1 MRHALKTGATGTESP
16 EAVSTRGDARSG
28 RSRWAQGYS
37 QSLAFTAKGPP
48 LTTTLSDID
57 IRPPIADRLAAEI
70 GSTVFGMWFKHARF
84 ELTDDT
90 LRVVARN
97 RFAAGYIEDH
107 FRPVIQQLAAETIG
121 PEAMVTIEAAAND
134 PTAGRSE
141 SRTTTPSPRIDL
153 PRNATVA
160 PKQNDGI
167 VTRVDTLR
175 HDLESFIVG
184 PSNALAYS
192 AARQLADAHPD
203 AASVLFVHGGCGL
216 GKTHLLQGL
225 VRAYAAREPESRIAF
240 TTAEQFIQL
249 YVDAVRK
256 NRLGDFRRRIRQYDL
271 LAVDDVHF
279 LANKK
284 GTQTE
289 FLHTFD
295 AIDQSGAKLVLAS
308 DAHPRSI
315 QVLSEALVSRFLRG
329 MVAKIETPDDATRRR
344 IVAQLARRGGLNLAE
359 PAVDQIVRQCRGS
372 VREIEGTLL
381 RVRATADLVASQSG
395 VPVNGSPIGQSVLD
409 RVFGV
414 SDTTRSAQPIRF
426 AQIVETVCGST
437 GVERS
442 KLMSKSRHRR
452 VVLARSAAIYL
463 ARALTTLSYPELAR
477 ELNRPN
483 HSTIVT
489 ATKRVEKQ
497 VEERKP
503 VPAADA
509 ALGETMDLFVE
520 ELRLRVIED
529 AG

>member
-1 MRHALKTGATGTESP
+1 MRNALKTGATGTESP
-16 EAVSTRGDARSG
+16 EAVSTRGDACHGDRVRHRG
-28 RSRWAQGYS
+28 TR
-37 QSLAFTAKGPP
+37 QSITFIAKGPP
-48 LTTTLSDID
+48 LTTTLSATDTQ
-57 IRPPIADRLAAEI
+57 PPIADRLASEI
-70 GSTVFGMWFKHARF
+70 GSTVFGMWFKHAQF
-84 ELTDDT
+84 ELTDET
-90 LRVVARN
+90 LRIVARN

-107 FRPVIQQLAAETIG
+107 FRPALQKLAVESLGAEAT
-121 PEAMVTIEAAAND
+121 VTIEAAATD
-134 PTAGRSE
+134 PAAGRSE
-141 SRTTTPSPRIDL
+141 TPAAAPTPRIDL
-153 PRNATVA
+153 PRTASVG
-160 PKQNDGI
+160 PKQSDGI
-167 VTRVDTLR
+167 VTRADTLR
-175 HDLESFIVG
+175 HDLGSFIVG
-184 PSNALAYS
+184 PSNALAFS

-203 AASVLFVHGGCGL
+203 AANVLFVHGGCGL

-225 VRAYAAREPESRIAF
+225 VRAYAARQPESRIAY

-279 LANKK
+279 MANKK

-329 MVAKIETPDDATRRR
+329 MVAQIESPDEATRRR
-344 IVAQLARRGGLNLAE
+344 IVAQLARRGGLNLPD

-381 RVRATADLVASQSG
+381 RVRATADLLASQTG

-409 RVFGV
+409 RVFGI
-414 SDTTRSAQPIRF
+414 SETKRGAQPIRF

-442 KLMSKSRHRR
+442 KVMSKSRHRR

-489 ATKRVEKQ
+489 AAKRVEKQ
-497 VEERKP
+497 IEERKP
-503 VPAADA
+503 VPGTDA
-509 ALGETMDLFVE
+509 ALGETMDLLVE
-520 ELRLRVIED
+520 ELRRRVVED